1 MATVAHDLGLSER
14 GYRMVSS
21 QGRDGRQQVSH
32 FHVELLGGAPLPAVE
47 GRPREEADALGV
59 PATLATSDAYRL
71 PRAPATIS
79 QAFQVN
85 RRELTLVLEPVDEG
99 VGPSA
104 TQVHT
109 YAALLGIGA
118 PDAARKLRC
127 RLPWVV
133 ARGVP
138 PDVRGMADAL
148 HGAGLRPRTFE
159 TRRLLEELE
168 PWRVE
173 QANWEDGVLELS
185 GPEGEARLHLDD
197 PHRLIKGAYAYVPR
211 QTSGPLQLQTS
222 GRKRSV
228 TGATQRP
235 ELSTIRFLHLYPA
248 DRARPYCLAVDRLRD
263 WSFLGDAMQ
272 PSAIG
277 NLEALFEQLAAAPG
291 VTADLRLQQAKSVIQ
306 GAVAP
311 LWAGVQPPE
320 VDSPDVHADVASR
333 LLVLCARSD

>member
-1 MATVAHDLGLSER
+1 
-14 GYRMVSS
+14 
-21 QGRDGRQQVSH
+21 
-32 FHVELLGGAPLPAVE
+32 
-47 GRPREEADALGV
+47 
-59 PATLATSDAYRL
+59 
-71 PRAPATIS
+71 
-79 QAFQVN
+79 
-85 RRELTLVLEPVDEG
+85 
-99 VGPSA
+99 
-104 TQVHT
+104 
-109 YAALLGIGA
+109 
-118 PDAARKLRC
+118 
-127 RLPWVV
+127 
-133 ARGVP
+133 
-138 PDVRGMADAL
+138 MADAL

-211 QTSGPLQLQTS
+211 KTSGPLQLQTS